1 MVALIIGLLLIAFT
15 VVACLPGVL
24 GWGPDVLAFIRGALP
39 VLSAFI
45 ALIAIFIGLADI
57 KDRRE
62 ARKEEASDKADK
74 KP

>member
-1 MVALIIGLLLIAFT
+1 MVALIIGLLLIVFT
-15 VVACLPGVL
+15 VIACLPGVL

-45 ALIAIFIGLADI
+45 ALIAVFIGLADL

-62 ARKEEASDKADK
+62 ARKEEASDKTDK